1 MTENL
6 KKFLEAVSANK
17 ELAEKMSKATKEE
30 LIAIAKEM
38 GFELTEA
45 DFEKPAV
52 QTLDDDELDAVAGGD
67 PCFCAFG
74 GGGEADANDKT
85 CACVIAG
92 YGSTKKGDSRCTC
105 AVGGAGSDA
114 ATIY

>member
-45 DFEKPAV
+45 DFEKPTA
-52 QTLDDDELDAVAGGD
+52 QELSDDELDTVAGGAY
-67 PCFCAFG
+67 CICCMG
-74 GGGEADANDKT
+74 GGGKADSNNKT
-85 CACVIAG
+85 CACVLA
-92 YGSTKKGDSRCTC
+92 
-105 AVGGAGSDA
+105 GAGEYQDGSGCYCVCALAGDGH
-114 ATIY
+114 